1 MVKKNVVCKKF
12 SYQKIDLEKKLTWK
26 KIDLEK
32 N

>member
-1 MVKKNVVCKKF
+1 MVKKNVVFKKF